1 MNGASGVGVAAG
13 GGTARPPRAPW
24 QRRVFLGLLVAVALA
39 AGAVALA
46 RRVPSWWAPVARE
59 APGALDVA
67 RALEQGIASESTRV
81 RGPGAQAWTVRVRA
95 SDVNAWL
102 GARLPQWLEHD
113 RSLPWPD
120 GVKSVQAHAD
130 PQGFALAADWNG
142 FVIVTRWTIDD
153 SGAPAAPGRPGAA
166 TLRASGTS
174 VGSLPVPFAG
184 SVGGWFM
191 PELAAPL
198 PLETRLGDGRTIRV
212 TGAEFLDG
220 EAILDCETVSGA
232 P

>member
-1 MNGASGVGVAAG
+1 VSGARGVDDGARGVVRAG
-13 GGTARPPRAPW
+13 RAPW
-24 QRRVFLGLLVAVALA
+24 QRKAFLGMLVVVALA

-46 RRVPSWWAPVARE
+46 RRVPAWWSPVPRD

-67 RALEQGIASESTRV
+67 RALEQGIAGESTRV

-95 SDVNAWL
+95 ADVNAWL

-142 FVIVTRWTIDD
+142 FVIVTRWTIDG
-153 SGAPAAPGRPGAA
+153 SGGPDESGRPGAA
-166 TLRASGTS
+166 TLRAAGTS

-191 PELAAPL
+191 RELAAPL
-198 PLETRLGDGRTIRV
+198 PLETRLGDGRTVRV

-220 EAILDCETVSGA
+220 EVILDCETVSGA